1 MPDSPLIQRI
11 RNSKEIIR
19 SSPAGA
25 GGAIGGGSPRPGAAM
40 AERPSP
46 NAGRGQ
52 GETTPREQLPR
63 ERAGKKRGTV
73 QRNDMPA
80 GVTGG
85 GSGAGVGPPVRKEV
99 VVRSSAYPGEIV
111 ASGEFSGGG
120 TVVLRKGK
128 SVNAP

>member
-1 MPDSPLIQRI
+1 VAP
-11 RNSKEIIR
+11 
-19 SSPAGA
+19 
-25 GGAIGGGSPRPGAAM
+25 

-46 NAGRGQ
+46 KAGKSHGKTTTRD
-52 GETTPREQLPR
+52 ETPREK
-63 ERAGKKRGTV
+63 AGKERGNV
-73 QRNDMPA
+73 ERNQPPA

-85 GSGAGVGPPVRKEV
+85 GSGAGVAPPVRKEV

-128 SVNAP
+128 SGNAPESR